1 MGAGPS
7 PEPPPHAVSP
17 CRWAS
22 VAPAAATCHRLA
34 HLAAVAV
41 AALLLPPAAV
51 HWSAARVAVTAA
63 AASRLLA
70 LTELHV
76 VARGRLPGAAA
87 AVVRAAPPVAVLSLY
102 GADMDGPELDALS

>member
-1 MGAGPS
+1 M
-7 PEPPPHAVSP
+7 
-17 CRWAS
+17 
-22 VAPAAATCHRLA
+22 APAAATCHRLA